1 MSKHFLLTSKKTG
14 TRFAIIYFLVRCL
27 YLITP
32 LTTTALIHSIETG
45 NARKFVFLAVF
56 YVVLFLLTQYLDY
69 QSDIAEDNCYTDSY
83 RNLLQLIRR
92 KIKRRDYRYTE
103 LSLDE
108 INQLIGQDFEKAN
121 KYFFVEIIR
130 FIYYVLSILFI
141 VIVLFRESWQIAT
154 VIVALVAVLIP
165 FNLKMGNSIEDSS
178 NDSLESMSTLK
189 SMIHDQYMTDKES
202 RFSSN
207 MQIND
212 ILFNNGLND
221 FKKKNLRKNKEQ
233 AFYLNIVS
241 YGSLNMLITFVMILV
256 CFYVLQGKITF
267 STLYLFN
274 SYTSQL
280 WSPGEFI
287 FEFRAKYKENTPIF
301 NKIRALE
308 NMKETDDAEHRGNIE
323 TITLSDYVGTGKKAE
338 PLHKPVS
345 FTFSKNHIYLIKG
358 DNGCGKTTLVENI
371 LHLTERHTGNI
382 QFNDNNEWINDFT
395 YVPSKPY
402 ISEFYNKE
410 IFKGSD
416 GQKKF
421 YQFNDLLRNA
431 STVII
436 LDEPTNYFDT
446 DKKKEFISRVNS
458 LRKDHIILII
468 THDPVFDK
476 THSDY
481 SRLELSK
488 QNESAD
494 ISASF

>member
-1 MSKHFLLTSKKTG
+1 M
-14 TRFAIIYFLVRCL
+14 
-27 YLITP
+27 
-32 LTTTALIHSIETG
+32 
-45 NARKFVFLAVF
+45 FLAVF

-69 QSDIAEDNCYTDSY
+69 QSDIAEGNCYTDSY
-83 RNLLQLIRR
+83 QNLVKLVRR
-92 KIKRRDYRYTE
+92 KIEKRDYRCTE

-130 FIYYVLSILFI
+130 FIYYVLSIIFI
-141 VIVLFRESWQIAT
+141 VIVLFKESWQIAT
-154 VIVALVAVLIP
+154 VIVALVAILIP

-207 MQIND
+207 MQINNN
-212 ILFNNGLND
+212 LFNSGLSS
-221 FKKKNLRKNKEQ
+221 FEKKNLRKNKEQ

-308 NMKETDDAEHRGNIE
+308 NMKETDDTEHKGSIE
-323 TITLSDYVGTGKKAE
+323 SITLHDYVGTGKKTE

-345 FTFSKNHIYLIKG
+345 FTFQKNHIYLIKG

-371 LHLTERHTGNI
+371 LHLTERYTGNI
-382 QFNDNNEWINDFT
+382 QFNNSDKWINDFT

-402 ISEFYNKE
+402 ISEFYNRE

-421 YQFNDLLRNA
+421 YQFTDLARNA
-431 STVII
+431 NTVIV
-436 LDEPTNYFDT
+436 LDEPTNYLDT
-446 DKKKEFISRVNS
+446 DKKKEFISLVNN
-458 LRKDHIILII
+458 LRNNHIVLII
-468 THDPVFDK
+468 THDPVFDE
-476 THSDY
+476 THDDY
-481 SRLELSK
+481 SRLELVK
-488 QNESAD
+488 YD
-494 ISASF
+494 

>member
-1 MSKHFLLTSKKTG
+1 M
-14 TRFAIIYFLVRCL
+14 
-27 YLITP
+27 
-32 LTTTALIHSIETG
+32 
-45 NARKFVFLAVF
+45 FLAVF

-69 QSDIAEDNCYTDSY
+69 QSDIAEGNCYTDSY
-83 RNLLQLIRR
+83 QNLVKLVRR
-92 KIKRRDYRYTE
+92 KIEKRDYRCTE

-130 FIYYVLSILFI
+130 FIYYVLSIIFI
-141 VIVLFRESWQIAT
+141 VIVLFKQSWQIAT
-154 VIVALVAVLIP
+154 VIVALVAILIP

-207 MQIND
+207 MQINNN
-212 ILFNNGLND
+212 LFNSGLSS
-221 FKKKNLRKNKEQ
+221 FEKKNLRKNKEQ

-308 NMKETDDAEHRGNIE
+308 NMKETDDTEHKGSIE
-323 TITLSDYVGTGKKAE
+323 SITLHDYVGTGKKTE

-345 FTFSKNHIYLIKG
+345 FTFQKNHIYLIKG

-371 LHLTERHTGNI
+371 LHLTERYTGNI
-382 QFNDNNEWINDFT
+382 QFNNSDKWINDFT

-402 ISEFYNKE
+402 ISEFYNRE

-421 YQFNDLLRNA
+421 YQFTDLARNA
-431 STVII
+431 NTVIV
-436 LDEPTNYFDT
+436 LDEPTNYLDT
-446 DKKKEFISRVNS
+446 DKKKEFISLVNN
-458 LRKDHIILII
+458 LRNNHIVLII
-468 THDPVFDK
+468 THDPVFDE
-476 THSDY
+476 THDDY
-481 SRLELSK
+481 SRLELVK
-488 QNESAD
+488 YD
-494 ISASF
+494 

>member
-1 MSKHFLLTSKKTG
+1 MSKHFLLTSKETG
-14 TRFAIIYFLVRCL
+14 TRFAFIYFLVRCL

-32 LTTTALIHSIETG
+32 LTTTALIHSVETD
-45 NARKFVFLAVF
+45 NSKQFLFLAIF
-56 YVVLFLLTQYLDY
+56 YVILFLLTQYLDY
-69 QSDIAEDNCYTDSY
+69 QSDIAEGNCYTDSY
-83 RNLLQLIRR
+83 QNLVQLVRR
-92 KIKRRDYRYTE
+92 KIAKRDYRCTE

-130 FIYYVLSILFI
+130 FIYYVLSIIFI
-141 VIVLFRESWQIAT
+141 VIVLFKESWQIAT
-154 VIVALVAVLIP
+154 VIAALVAILIP

-202 RFSSN
+202 RFSSKE
-207 MQIND
+207 QISD
-212 ILFNNGLND
+212 SLFSNGLNS
-221 FKKKNLRKNKEQ
+221 FKEKNLRKNKEQ

-308 NMKETDDAEHRGNIE
+308 NMKETDDAEHKGNIK
-323 TITLSDYVGTGKKAE
+323 TIALHDYIGTGKKAE
-338 PLHKPVS
+338 LLHKPVS
-345 FTFSKNHIYLIKG
+345 FTFQKNHIYLIKG

-371 LHLTERHTGNI
+371 LHLTERYTGNI
-382 QFNDNNEWINDFT
+382 QFNGNDKWINDFT

-402 ISEFYNKE
+402 ISEYYNKE

-421 YQFNDLLRNA
+421 YQFNDLLHNA
-431 STVII
+431 NTVII
-436 LDEPTNYFDT
+436 LDEPTNYLDK
-446 DKKKEFISRVNS
+446 DKKKEFISIVNS
-458 LRKDHIILII
+458 LRNNHIVLII
-468 THDPVFDK
+468 THDPVFDE
-476 THSDY
+476 THDDY
-481 SRLELSK
+481 SRLELVK
-488 QNESAD
+488 YD
-494 ISASF
+494 

>member
-32 LTTTALIHSIETG
+32 LTTTALIHSVETG

-69 QSDIAEDNCYTDSY
+69 QSDIAKDNCYTDSY

-154 VIVALVAVLIP
+154 VIVALVAILIP

-221 FKKKNLRKNKEQ
+221 FKKKNLKKTKN
-233 AFYLNIVS
+233 
-241 YGSLNMLITFVMILV
+241 
-256 CFYVLQGKITF
+256 
-267 STLYLFN
+267 
-274 SYTSQL
+274 
-280 WSPGEFI
+280 
-287 FEFRAKYKENTPIF
+287 R
-301 NKIRALE
+301 
-308 NMKETDDAEHRGNIE
+308 
-323 TITLSDYVGTGKKAE
+323 LS
-338 PLHKPVS
+338 
-345 FTFSKNHIYLIKG
+345 I
-358 DNGCGKTTLVENI
+358 
-371 LHLTERHTGNI
+371 
-382 QFNDNNEWINDFT
+382 
-395 YVPSKPY
+395 
-402 ISEFYNKE
+402 
-410 IFKGSD
+410 
-416 GQKKF
+416 
-421 YQFNDLLRNA
+421 
-431 STVII
+431 
-436 LDEPTNYFDT
+436 
-446 DKKKEFISRVNS
+446 
-458 LRKDHIILII
+458 
-468 THDPVFDK
+468 
-476 THSDY
+476 
-481 SRLELSK
+481 
-488 QNESAD
+488 
-494 ISASF
+494 

>member
-1 MSKHFLLTSKKTG
+1 M
-14 TRFAIIYFLVRCL
+14 
-27 YLITP
+27 
-32 LTTTALIHSIETG
+32 
-45 NARKFVFLAVF
+45 FLAVF

-69 QSDIAEDNCYTDSY
+69 QSDIAEGNCYTDSY
-83 RNLLQLIRR
+83 QNLVKLVRR
-92 KIKRRDYRYTE
+92 KIEKRDYRCTE

-130 FIYYVLSILFI
+130 FIYYVLSIIFI
-141 VIVLFRESWQIAT
+141 VIVLFKESWQIAT
-154 VIVALVAVLIP
+154 VIVALVAILIP

-207 MQIND
+207 MQINNN
-212 ILFNNGLND
+212 LFNSGLSS
-221 FKKKNLRKNKEQ
+221 FEKKNLRKNKEQ

-308 NMKETDDAEHRGNIE
+308 NMKETDDTEHKGSIE
-323 TITLSDYVGTGKKAE
+323 SITLHDYVGTGKKTE

-345 FTFSKNHIYLIKG
+345 FTFQKNHIYLIKG

-371 LHLTERHTGNI
+371 LHLTERYTGNI
-382 QFNDNNEWINDFT
+382 QSNNSDKWINDFT

-402 ISEFYNKE
+402 ISEFYNRE

-421 YQFNDLLRNA
+421 YQFTDLTRNA
-431 STVII
+431 NTVIV
-436 LDEPTNYFDT
+436 LDEPTNYLDT
-446 DKKKEFISRVNS
+446 DKKKEFISLVNN
-458 LRKDHIILII
+458 LRNNHIVLII
-468 THDPVFDK
+468 THDPVFDE
-476 THSDY
+476 THDDY
-481 SRLELSK
+481 SRLELVK
-488 QNESAD
+488 YD
-494 ISASF
+494 

>member
-1 MSKHFLLTSKKTG
+1 M
-14 TRFAIIYFLVRCL
+14 
-27 YLITP
+27 
-32 LTTTALIHSIETG
+32 
-45 NARKFVFLAVF
+45 FLAVF

-69 QSDIAEDNCYTDSY
+69 QSDIAEGNCYTDSY
-83 RNLLQLIRR
+83 QNLVKLVRR
-92 KIKRRDYRYTE
+92 KIEKRDYRCTE

-130 FIYYVLSILFI
+130 FIYYVLSIIFI
-141 VIVLFRESWQIAT
+141 VIVLFKESWQIAT
-154 VIVALVAVLIP
+154 VIVALVAILIP

-207 MQIND
+207 MQINNN
-212 ILFNNGLND
+212 LFNSGLSS
-221 FKKKNLRKNKEQ
+221 FEKKNLRKNKEQ

-308 NMKETDDAEHRGNIE
+308 NMKETDDTEHKGSIE
-323 TITLSDYVGTGKKAE
+323 SITLHDYVGTGKKTE

-345 FTFSKNHIYLIKG
+345 FTFQKNHIYLIKG

-371 LHLTERHTGNI
+371 LHLTERYTGNI
-382 QFNDNNEWINDFT
+382 QFNNSDKWINDFT

-402 ISEFYNKE
+402 ISEFYNRE

-421 YQFNDLLRNA
+421 YQFTDLTRNA
-431 STVII
+431 NTVIV
-436 LDEPTNYFDT
+436 LDEPTNYLDT
-446 DKKKEFISRVNS
+446 DKKKEFISLVNN
-458 LRKDHIILII
+458 LRNNHIVLII
-468 THDPVFDK
+468 THDPVFDE
-476 THSDY
+476 THDDY
-481 SRLELSK
+481 SRLELVK
-488 QNESAD
+488 YD
-494 ISASF
+494 